1 MAELAMSRSIGIHGK
16 SAIHGEVKLPGDKSI
31 SHRVAML
38 ASIAQGRSQIR
49 NFASSADCH
58 ATLECV
64 RRLGIDV
71 EIVDGEIIIHG
82 EGLRGLKP
90 AQLPAELDAQ
100 NSGSTIRMISGL
112 LAGQRFTSV
121 IDGDASLRR
130 RPMRRIIEPLTLM
143 GARIEAANGNLP
155 PLTIGGGELQAIDYS
170 SPVASAQVKTS
181 VLFAG
186 LLARGRTSFSEP
198 APSRDHTELMLKEF
212 GARIDVDSSNAA
224 SVEGLHESK
233 PVNYN

>member
-38 ASIAQGRSQIR
+38 ASIAQGRSRIR

-90 AQLPAELDAQ
+90 AQLPAELAAP
-100 NSGSTIRMISGL
+100 NSGSTINI
-112 LAGQRFTSV
+112 TS
-121 IDGDASLRR
+121 
-130 RPMRRIIEPLTLM
+130 
-143 GARIEAANGNLP
+143 
-155 PLTIGGGELQAIDYS
+155 AI
-170 SPVASAQVKTS
+170 T
-181 VLFAG
+181 
-186 LLARGRTSFSEP
+186 
-198 APSRDHTELMLKEF
+198 APNTHTW
-212 GARIDVDSSNAA
+212 R
-224 SVEGLHESK
+224 
-233 PVNYN
+233 